1 MISWLYED
9 KVNVRLIRYI
19 EMLTIL
25 LETTPIILSDY
36 RKGDKKQHGA
46 GLAVDTFW
54 PDLEPL
60 EVLHFVKTLNIFGG
74 IGLYLNEESVPS
86 FHFDI
91 RPHKDNGS
99 IASWG
104 CFITYVNGQK
114 RMSYVAIDDVV
125 KRIEKENK

>member
-36 RKGDKKQHGA
+36 RKGDKKQHGKGNA
-46 GLAVDTFW
+46 ADTFW
-54 PDLEPL
+54 PGLDPL
-60 EVLHFVKTLNIFGG
+60 VVLNDVKKFNIFGG
-74 IGLYLNEESVPS
+74 IGIYCNPKGVWS

-91 RPHKDNGS
+91 RDHKSDGS
-99 IASWG
+99 IATWYG
-104 CFITYVNGQK
+104 RITYPNGKKHIEYLAIQK
-114 RMSYVAIDDVV
+114 GID
-125 KRIEKENK
+125 RINNEEE